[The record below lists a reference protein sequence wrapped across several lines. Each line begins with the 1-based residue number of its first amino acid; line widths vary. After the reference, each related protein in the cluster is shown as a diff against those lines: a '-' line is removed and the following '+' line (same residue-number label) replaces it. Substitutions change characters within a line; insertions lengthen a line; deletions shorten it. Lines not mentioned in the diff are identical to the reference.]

1 MYPDNIF
8 SGEHIRFM
16 MKQMKIINTL
26 YKVLLLNTNIVIH
39 RLAPSAEKCQDKAE
53 SHPADYVLKEGKSK
67 FYRKSIDDLDKI
79 TDDELDYD
87 DPQTMNTDA
96 ISQTSVETAETL
108 PVKDILN

>member
-1 MYPDNIF
+1 MNKD
-8 SGEHIRFM
+8 
-16 MKQMKIINTL
+16 KIYL
-26 YKVLLLNTNIVIH
+26 YDLLLNTKILIH
-39 RLAPSAEKCQDKAE
+39 RLAPSTEKSQDKAE
-53 SHPADYVLKEGKSK
+53 SLPADYVLKEGKSK

-96 ISQTSVETAETL
+96 ISQTSVETADTL

>member
-1 MYPDNIF
+1 MTTFGI
-8 SGEHIRFM
+8 
-16 MKQMKIINTL
+16 
-26 YKVLLLNTNIVIH
+26 LLNSKISIY
-39 RLAPSAEKCQDKAE
+39 RLAPSTEQCQGNAEAL
-53 SHPADYVLKEGKSK
+53 PADYVFKEGKSK

-96 ISQTSVETAETL
+96 ISQTSVETTETL

>member
-1 MYPDNIF
+1 MKNLITKRRPDIENDPTVDRAVYPDNIF
-8 SGEHIRFM
+8 S
-16 MKQMKIINTL
+16 
-26 YKVLLLNTNIVIH
+26 
-39 RLAPSAEKCQDKAE
+39 APSAETCPDKAE
-53 SHPADYVLKEGKSK
+53 SLPADYVLKEGKSK

-96 ISQTSVETAETL
+96 ISQTSVQTADTL

>member
-1 MYPDNIF
+1 M
-8 SGEHIRFM
+8 
-16 MKQMKIINTL
+16 
-26 YKVLLLNTNIVIH
+26 LLNTKIVIH
-39 RLAPSAEKCQDKAE
+39 RLAPSTEKCQDKAE

-96 ISQTSVETAETL
+96 ISQTSVETTETL

>member
-8 SGEHIRFM
+8 SGEQTRFM
-16 MKQMKIINTL
+16 IKQRRIIYL
-26 YKVLLLNTNIVIH
+26 DICDLLLNTKIVIYC
-39 RLAPSAEKCQDKAE
+39 LAPSTETCRDKAE
-53 SHPADYVLKEGKSK
+53 SLPADYVLKEGKSK
-67 FYRKSIDDLDKI
+67 FYRKSTDDLDKI

-96 ISQTSVETAETL
+96 ISQTSVETADTL

>member
-1 MYPDNIF
+1 ML
-8 SGEHIRFM
+8 
-16 MKQMKIINTL
+16 T
-26 YKVLLLNTNIVIH
+26 
-39 RLAPSAEKCQDKAE
+39 
-53 SHPADYVLKEGKSK
+53 EGKSK

-96 ISQTSVETAETL
+96 ISQTSVETTETL

>member
-8 SGEHIRFM
+8 SGEQNRLMI
-16 MKQMKIINTL
+16 KQMRIIYLNICD
-26 YKVLLLNTNIVIH
+26 LLLNTNIVIYC
-39 RLAPSAEKCQDKAE
+39 LAPSAETCPDKAE
-53 SHPADYVLKEGKSK
+53 SLPADYVLKEGKSK

-96 ISQTSVETAETL
+96 ISQTSVETADTL